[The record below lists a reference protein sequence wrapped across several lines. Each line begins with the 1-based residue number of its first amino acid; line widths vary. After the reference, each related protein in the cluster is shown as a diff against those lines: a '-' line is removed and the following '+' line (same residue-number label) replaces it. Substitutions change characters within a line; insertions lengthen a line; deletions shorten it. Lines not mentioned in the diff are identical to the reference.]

1 MRKALYLSAAVVTTV
16 LAACGTPAAPPR
28 ISTVA
33 TTATPDSPRPSA
45 AITTAINH
53 RVTAMWP
60 DIARSYVG
68 APQIQAGKIAR
79 RLGPRTGTIGTNDEL
94 VALDREYPKMQTEPS
109 NPGQRTQDSNLLTQ
123 APATNFT
130 TTPTWS
136 AVTVNVCYS
145 YPITPVDNAANVLQT
160 DYRTADL
167 GLRNP
172 GKGDADLADP
182 SMWGLISVTNVN
194 PVSGCSSSKA

>member
-1 MRKALYLSAAVVTTV
+1 
-16 LAACGTPAAPPR
+16 
-28 ISTVA
+28 
-33 TTATPDSPRPSA
+33 
-45 AITTAINH
+45 
-53 RVTAMWP
+53 MWA

-68 APQIQAGKIAR
+68 APQIQAGKISR

-94 VALDREYPKMQTEPS
+94 VALDYEYRKMQTEPS
-109 NPGQRTQDSNLLTQ
+109 NPGQRTQDSTLLSQ
-123 APATNFT
+123 APATDFA

-136 AVTVNVCYS
+136 AATVNVCYS
-145 YPITPVDNAANVLQT
+145 YPITPTDNAADVIQT

-172 GKGDADLADP
+172 GKSDADLADP

-194 PVSGCSSSKA
+194 PVSGCLSNKA

>member
-1 MRKALYLSAAVVTTV
+1 MRTLASLSAAVVATV
-16 LAACGTPAAPPR
+16 VAACGTPAAPPR

-33 TTATPDSPRPSA
+33 TTEAPAPPESA
-45 AITTAINH
+45 VTTAINQ

-109 NPGQRTQDSNLLTQ
+109 NPGQRTQDSTLLSQ
-123 APATNFT
+123 APATNFA
-130 TTPTWS
+130 TTPAWT

-145 YPITPVDNAANVLQT
+145 YPITPTDNAADVIQT

-182 SMWGLISVTNVN
+182 SMWGLISITNIN
-194 PVSGCSSSKA
+194 PVSSCQNSKA